1 MTPKKSVT
9 LADDVRKQLEAR
21 VEAEG
26 GDLEDLANEAMR
38 VGLAEANQVK
48 WQNLVKRGRSYS
60 RDRREAPSDEDA
72 IQIAVD
78 AVHESRADQQR
89 SGR

>member
-9 LADDVRKQLEAR
+9 LAEDVRQQLKAR

-38 VGLAEANQVK
+38 VGLAEANQAK
-48 WQNLVKRGRSYS
+48 WQNLIKRT
-60 RDRREAPSDEDA
+60 
-72 IQIAVD
+72 QI
-78 AVHESRADQQR
+78 
-89 SGR
+89 